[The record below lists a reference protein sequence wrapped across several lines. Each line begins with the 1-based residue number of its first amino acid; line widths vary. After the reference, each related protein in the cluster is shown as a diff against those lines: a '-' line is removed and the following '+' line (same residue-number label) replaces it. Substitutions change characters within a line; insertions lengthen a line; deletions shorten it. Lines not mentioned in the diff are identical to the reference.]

1 MAYGTGGAF
10 NELEFLTNIPILYN
24 DDNRDT
30 IFNSIR
36 GELDAVDYDSNPN
49 NTIIFKKKEP
59 SDTDKI
65 KNYYK
70 DTVYKYS
77 GSRESDLNPYLKL
90 IRDFEDDTFKAVR
103 LQAADFAYLTKL
115 GVYPLNRMW
124 ILRRFNDSVL
134 VPDNLTD
141 FGGATPPYATQTMVG
156 WIDSSEDSFFNISY
170 NEVWTTIDQRLD
182 QVLMK
187 IIEDEFGMKMG
198 NVVSL
203 PGWSQGLLMG
213 FLNEMGLTDYDMTK
227 IPQGDPAVLQE
238 AAARAKDSQP
248 GYSNKSNMTM
258 TLKTSYEQKFINDID
273 PGNAMLDLI
282 QRAIYM
288 GTRDTKYVF
297 TGTGEGNTIL
307 KSLRNA
313 VNSDAEN
320 MVDNWWEFIV
330 VVVEAFLNA
339 IKGVV
344 KAVKG
349 AFTEEFSTI
358 YQRAADKSSDSE
370 GTASS
375 QATDQATTRIERF
388 KKIGDS
394 TTGKLLQSILASTVG
409 KWRYALLGS
418 IALMTGE
425 NSTPWHLT
433 LGNPYSPFVSLGNII
448 VDGVD
453 MKFNNEFAFNDIPTR
468 LDVEIKIR
476 LGRNLGA
483 QEIFRMFNNGYLRE
497 YLPKVGTGSAGNTT
511 SNEKTDSTNSTN
523 KASTGAV
530 STTAGQ
536 RMSSIASNR
545 PT

>member
-49 NTIIFKKKEP
+49 NTVIFKKKEP
-59 SDTDKI
+59 TNTSTI

-77 GSRESDLNPYLKL
+77 GSNESDLNPYLKL
-90 IRDFEDDTFKAVR
+90 IRDFEDDTFNAVR
-103 LQAADFAYLTKL
+103 LQAADFAYLTDL
-115 GVYPLNRMW
+115 GVYPMNRLW
-124 ILRRFNDSVL
+124 ILRRFNDSVV

-156 WIDSSEDSFFNISY
+156 WIDTETDNFFNISY
-170 NEVWTTIDQRLD
+170 NEVWTAIDQRLD

-227 IPQGDPAVLQE
+227 VPQGDPAVLQE
-238 AAARAKDSQP
+238 AATRAKDSQP
-248 GYSNKSNMTM
+248 GYSNKSTMTM

-297 TGTGEGNTIL
+297 TGTGEGSSIL
-307 KSLRNA
+307 TSLRKA
-313 VNSDAEN
+313 ANSNSED
-320 MVDNWWEFIV
+320 MVDNWWNFIV
-330 VVVEAFLNA
+330 EVVDAFLRA
-339 IKGVV
+339 IEGVV

-349 AFTEEFSTI
+349 AFFEEFSSS
-358 YQRAADKSSDSE
+358 YQKISKYSKSSKSE
-370 GTASS
+370 GTAAT
-375 QATDQATTRIERF
+375 QATDQAKSRIEKF
-388 KKIGDS
+388 KNIG
-394 TTGKLLQSILASTVG
+394 GKLLQSILASTVG

-425 NSTPWHLT
+425 NTTPWHLT

-483 QEIFRMFNNGYLRE
+483 QEIFRMFNNGYMRE
-497 YLPKVGTGSAGNTT
+497 YLPKPSSGSGGNTT
-511 SNEKTDSTNSTN
+511 SERIGSESLSSGGKSASSPKRNEK
-523 KASTGAV
+523 KWFE
-530 STTAGQ
+530 
-536 RMSSIASNR
+536 SIDFLKK
-545 PT
+545 T